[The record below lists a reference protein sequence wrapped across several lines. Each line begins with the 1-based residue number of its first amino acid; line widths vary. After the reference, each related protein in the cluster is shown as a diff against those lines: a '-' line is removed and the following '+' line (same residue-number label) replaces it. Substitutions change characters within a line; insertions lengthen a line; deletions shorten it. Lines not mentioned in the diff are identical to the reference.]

1 VATTAAAAAAPSAE
15 ASGSTVVILVD
26 VDDVIDDD
34 DDDVDV
40 DESGG
45 PTGLREHDG
54 EDKAVIV
61 CIIPGFSPLHVA
73 VPSSSSHSPLLSS
86 RSFGANGRGVRRP
99 PSWSSGPTSS
109 SSTSTGLEER
119 SSPSKPPSSSSWSS
133 PHERPSGR
141 ILSSSTTTVAM
152 AADAC
157 TVADYSVLTDEMSE
171 AGLLCRGTRQQRLL
185 IRRRGLDLKRMGDEL
200 QRRRDMVEGAALMR
214 LRDYA
219 ADGM

>member
-1 VATTAAAAAAPSAE
+1 MATTAAAAAAPSAE

-34 DDDVDV
+34 DDNVDV

-45 PTGLREHDG
+45 PTSLREHDG

-61 CIIPGFSPLHVA
+61 CIIPGSSPLHVA

-99 PSWSSGPTSS
+99 LSWSSGLTSL

-119 SSPSKPPSSSSWSS
+119 SSPSKLPSLSSWLS

-141 ILSSSTTTVAM
+141 ILSSSTMTLAM

-200 QRRRDMVEGAALMR
+200 QRRRDMVKGAALM
-214 LRDYA
+214 
-219 ADGM
+219 